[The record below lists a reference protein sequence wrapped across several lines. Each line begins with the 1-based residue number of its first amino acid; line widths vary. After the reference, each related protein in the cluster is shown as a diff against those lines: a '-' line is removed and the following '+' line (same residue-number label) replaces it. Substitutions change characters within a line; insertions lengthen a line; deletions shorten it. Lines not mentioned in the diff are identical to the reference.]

1 MTDAPAAQQS
11 MDDLHDAWRRV
22 TEPMRA
28 PLEDHDVTDAE
39 AALAQQHLAAVDD
52 DLFDRLVFRMASV
65 QQARFLRRLLT
76 ETEEEAEAPEAVR
89 AFVARLAEKGS
100 VGTIRAAVSGLRRHA
115 LGRLLEPL
123 ARISVRQV
131 MLAALILIFVGF
143 VGARVNP
150 VLGRWV
156 LIAGVIL
163 FLTSFALSFLHRG
176 PGAPA
181 TDRRWRGRPLDLREP
196 GPGDRLRAWFR
207 KRGQRRY

>member
-1 MTDAPAAQQS
+1 MPEDRIQREIEDILS
-11 MDDLHDAWRRV
+11 RLDDLPEDRIVPFRRRPFNA
-22 TEPMRA
+22 TA
-28 PLEDHDVTDAE
+28 T
-39 AALAQQHLAAVDD
+39 
-52 DLFDRLVFRMASV
+52 
-65 QQARFLRRLLT
+65 
-76 ETEEEAEAPEAVR
+76 
-89 AFVARLAEKGS
+89 
-100 VGTIRAAVSGLRRHA
+100 